1 MRKYGMVKNEE
12 LILSDTM
19 HQDYKKVVYEE
30 IPENFNQ
37 NANYIIQKKPIDD
50 GDCIFIGVDVLEF
63 TEDNLEGVDI
73 IE

>member
-1 MRKYGMVKNEE
+1 MIKNEE

-37 NANYIIQKKPIDD
+37 EANYIIQQNQIDD
-50 GDCIFIGVDVLEF
+50 GDCIFVGVDILELN
-63 TEDNLEGVDI
+63 EDNLEVGDI
-73 IE
+73 LE

>member
-1 MRKYGMVKNEE
+1 MIKNEE

-30 IPENFNQ
+30 VPENFNQ
-37 NANYIIQKKPIDD
+37 EASYIIQKNPIDD
-50 GDCIFIGVDVLEF
+50 GDCIFIGLDILEL
-63 TEDNLEGVDI
+63 TEGNLEGAGI

>member
-1 MRKYGMVKNEE
+1 MIKNEE

-37 NANYIIQKKPIDD
+37 EANYIIQQNPIDD
-50 GDCIFIGVDVLEF
+50 GDCIFVGVDILELN
-63 TEDNLEGVDI
+63 EDNLEVGDI
-73 IE
+73 LE

>member
-1 MRKYGMVKNEE
+1 MIKNEE

-37 NANYIIQKKPIDD
+37 EANYIIQQNHIDD
-50 GDCIFIGVDVLEF
+50 GDCIFVGVDILELN
-63 TEDNLEGVDI
+63 EDNLEVGDI
-73 IE
+73 LE